1 MELLLVLVV
10 VESHIVMV
18 RLQRG
23 LAALVNLLLLLLD
36 LSLHTIDI
44 FFLMLLSVLAVHK
57 EGDAADKHSDG
68 KQDTDDDREG
78 RGFP

>member
-1 MELLLVLVV
+1 VELLLILVIV
-10 VESHIVMV
+10 QCHIVMV

-23 LAALVNLLLLLLD
+23 LAALVDLFLLLLD

-44 FFLMLLSVLAVHK
+44 FFLMLLFVLAVHK
-57 EGDAADKHSDG
+57 EGDAADEHSNG
-68 KQDTDDDREG
+68 KEDTYYDREG